1 MGAPV
6 VETVSSEIRTENRR
20 RSERNP
26 YVIEAFVYSPTATEE
41 DEKLESTSLN
51 LSRHGVGFCIEHPLP
66 VGAFYVIEIGLGP
79 QKLVS
84 EMRTVSCRRR
94 ADGMYEV
101 GGEFI

>member
-1 MGAPV
+1 MG
-6 VETVSSEIRTENRR
+6 TSTLNSVSSELRSENRR

-26 YVIEAFVYSPTATEE
+26 YVIEAFVYSPTSTDP
-41 DEKLESTSLN
+41 DERIEATSLN

-66 VGAFYVIEIGLGP
+66 AGAFYVVEIGLGP